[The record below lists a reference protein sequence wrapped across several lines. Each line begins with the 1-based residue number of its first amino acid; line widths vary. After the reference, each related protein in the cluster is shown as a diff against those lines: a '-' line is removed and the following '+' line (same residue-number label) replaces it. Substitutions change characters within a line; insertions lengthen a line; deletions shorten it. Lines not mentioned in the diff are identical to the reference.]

1 MSKYEIRDV
10 VSDYGIYED
19 GELKLILNSRSN
31 AEYIKAIL
39 EHEERHPHV
48 GVPYSPEVAS
58 MSDEECLAVFRLCAS
73 DANECEKCPLRNLED
88 CFIQIDRR
96 VLAMAER
103 ALEDNH
109 AEK

>member
-19 GELKLILNSRSN
+19 GELKLILNSRTN

-39 EHEERHPHV
+39 EHEERHPNA
-48 GVPYSPEVAS
+48 GVPYNPKVEA

-73 DANECEKCPLRNLED
+73 DANKCEKCPLRNLED

-96 VLAMAER
+96 VLEIAER
-103 ALEDNH
+103 GRCE
-109 AEK
+109 